1 MNKNKPWV
9 VAIDMPRFD
18 GDRSIYST
26 LELKNTS
33 LASSGTYRKF
43 KIDSMTVGE
52 NEVTVNASSAA
63 ADVGQYGKVYVSYT
77 FTQNPYIPNSGTWKG
92 HGRGMSPDGQLQA
105 GILMGVWTRDG
116 SVFNMKSVDSVTDG
130 INYVQGT
137 MDVLT
142 GNIDLDIY
150 PVK

>member
-1 MNKNKPWV
+1 MKKYFF
-9 VAIDMPRFD
+9 A
-18 GDRSIYST
+18 
-26 LELKNTS
+26 
-33 LASSGTYRKF
+33 LALVLSVGADAFEVSGNHFEGKF

-142 GNIDLDIY
+142 GNINLDIY

>member
-1 MNKNKPWV
+1 MKKYFF
-9 VAIDMPRFD
+9 A
-18 GDRSIYST
+18 
-26 LELKNTS
+26 
-33 LASSGTYRKF
+33 LALVLSVGAHAFEVSGNHFEGKF

-92 HGRGMSPDGQLQA
+92 HGRGMGPDGQLQA

-142 GNIDLDIY
+142 GNINLDIY

>member
-1 MNKNKPWV
+1 MKKYFF
-9 VAIDMPRFD
+9 A
-18 GDRSIYST
+18 
-26 LELKNTS
+26 
-33 LASSGTYRKF
+33 LALFLSVGAHAFEVSGNHFEGKF

-142 GNIDLDIY
+142 GNINLEIY

>member
-1 MNKNKPWV
+1 MKNYIF
-9 VAIDMPRFD
+9 A
-18 GDRSIYST
+18 
-26 LELKNTS
+26 
-33 LASSGTYRKF
+33 LALVLSVGAHAFEVSGNHFEGKF

-116 SVFNMKSVDSVTDG
+116 SVFSMKSVDSVTDG

>member
-1 MNKNKPWV
+1 MKKYFF
-9 VAIDMPRFD
+9 A
-18 GDRSIYST
+18 
-26 LELKNTS
+26 
-33 LASSGTYRKF
+33 LALFLSVGAHAFEVSGNHFEGKF

-142 GNIDLDIY
+142 GDINLDIY

>member
-1 MNKNKPWV
+1 MKKYIFALALV
-9 VAIDMPRFD
+9 L
-18 GDRSIYST
+18 SIGAHAF
-26 LELKNTS
+26 EV
-33 LASSGTYRKF
+33 SGNHFEDKF

-142 GNIDLDIY
+142 GDINLEIY

>member
-1 MNKNKPWV
+1 MKKYFF
-9 VAIDMPRFD
+9 A
-18 GDRSIYST
+18 
-26 LELKNTS
+26 
-33 LASSGTYRKF
+33 LALFLSVGAHAFEVSGNHFEGKF

-142 GNIDLDIY
+142 GDIDLDIY

>member
-1 MNKNKPWV
+1 MKKYFFALALV
-9 VAIDMPRFD
+9 L
-18 GDRSIYST
+18 SIGAHAF
-26 LELKNTS
+26 EV
-33 LASSGTYRKF
+33 SGNHFEGKF
-43 KIDSMTVGE
+43 QIDSMTVGE

-142 GNIDLDIY
+142 GDIDLDIC

>member
-1 MNKNKPWV
+1 MKKYIF
-9 VAIDMPRFD
+9 A
-18 GDRSIYST
+18 
-26 LELKNTS
+26 
-33 LASSGTYRKF
+33 LALLLSVGAHAFEVSGNHFEGKF
-43 KIDSMTVGE
+43 KIDSVTVGE

-77 FTQNPYIPNSGTWKG
+77 FTQNQYIPNSGTWKG

-116 SVFNMKSVDSVTDG
+116 SVFNMKSLDSVTDG

>member
-1 MNKNKPWV
+1 MKKYFFALALV
-9 VAIDMPRFD
+9 L
-18 GDRSIYST
+18 SIGAHAF
-26 LELKNTS
+26 EV
-33 LASSGTYRKF
+33 SGNHFEGKF

-142 GNIDLDIY
+142 GNIDLEIY
-150 PVK
+150 PVN

>member
-1 MNKNKPWV
+1 MKKYFF
-9 VAIDMPRFD
+9 A
-18 GDRSIYST
+18 
-26 LELKNTS
+26 
-33 LASSGTYRKF
+33 LALVLSVGAHAFEVSGNHFEGKF

-63 ADVGQYGKVYVSYT
+63 ADVGKYGKVYVSYT

-142 GNIDLDIY
+142 GNINLDIY

>member
-1 MNKNKPWV
+1 MKKYIFALALV
-9 VAIDMPRFD
+9 L
-18 GDRSIYST
+18 SIGAHAF
-26 LELKNTS
+26 EV
-33 LASSGTYRKF
+33 SGNHFEGKF

-137 MDVLT
+137 LDVLT
-142 GNIDLDIY
+142 GDINLEIY

>member
-1 MNKNKPWV
+1 MKKYIF
-9 VAIDMPRFD
+9 A
-18 GDRSIYST
+18 
-26 LELKNTS
+26 
-33 LASSGTYRKF
+33 LALVLSVGAHAFEVSGNHFEGKF

-92 HGRGMSPDGQLQA
+92 HGRGMRPDGQLQA

>member
-1 MNKNKPWV
+1 MKKYIFALALV
-9 VAIDMPRFD
+9 L
-18 GDRSIYST
+18 SIGAHAF
-26 LELKNTS
+26 EV
-33 LASSGTYRKF
+33 SGNHFEGKF

-142 GNIDLDIY
+142 VDINLEIY

>member
-1 MNKNKPWV
+1 MKKYFF
-9 VAIDMPRFD
+9 A
-18 GDRSIYST
+18 
-26 LELKNTS
+26 
-33 LASSGTYRKF
+33 LALVLSVGAHAFEVSGNHFEGKF

-116 SVFNMKSVDSVTDG
+116 SVFNIKSVDSVTDG

-142 GNIDLDIY
+142 GNINLDIY

>member
-1 MNKNKPWV
+1 MKKYFFFFFLV
-9 VAIDMPRFD
+9 L
-18 GDRSIYST
+18 SIGAHAF
-26 LELKNTS
+26 EV
-33 LASSGTYRKF
+33 SGNHFEGKF
-43 KIDSMTVGE
+43 QIDSMTVGE

>member
-1 MNKNKPWV
+1 MKKYFF
-9 VAIDMPRFD
+9 A
-18 GDRSIYST
+18 
-26 LELKNTS
+26 
-33 LASSGTYRKF
+33 LALFLSVGAHAFEVSGNHFEGKF

-142 GNIDLDIY
+142 GNINLDIY

>member
-1 MNKNKPWV
+1 MKKYIFALALV
-9 VAIDMPRFD
+9 L
-18 GDRSIYST
+18 SIGAHAF
-26 LELKNTS
+26 EV
-33 LASSGTYRKF
+33 SGNHFEGKF

-63 ADVGQYGKVYVSYT
+63 ADVGQYCKVYVSYT

-142 GNIDLDIY
+142 GDINLDIY

>member
-1 MNKNKPWV
+1 MKKYIFALAL
-9 VAIDMPRFD
+9 AISVGVHAF
-18 GDRSIYST
+18 
-26 LELKNTS
+26 EV
-33 LASSGTYRKF
+33 SGNHFEGKF

-105 GILMGVWTRDG
+105 GILMGVWQEMEA
-116 SVFNMKSVDSVTDG
+116 SSIWSQWIVWPMALIMFKEPWMS
-130 INYVQGT
+130 
-137 MDVLT
+137 
-142 GNIDLDIY
+142 
-150 PVK
+150 

>member
-1 MNKNKPWV
+1 MKKYIF
-9 VAIDMPRFD
+9 A
-18 GDRSIYST
+18 
-26 LELKNTS
+26 
-33 LASSGTYRKF
+33 LALVLSVGAHAFEVSGNHFEGKF

-137 MDVLT
+137 MNVLT
-142 GNIDLDIY
+142 GDINLEIY

>member
-1 MNKNKPWV
+1 MKKYILALVLVLSVGAHAFEVN
-9 VAIDMPRFD
+9 
-18 GDRSIYST
+18 GDHFM
-26 LELKNTS
+26 
-33 LASSGTYRKF
+33 GKF

-77 FTQNPYIPNSGTWKG
+77 FTQNTYIPCCGKRKG

-105 GILMGVWTRDG
+105 GILMGVWKRDG
-116 SVFNMKSVDSVTDG
+116 SVFHMKSVDSVTDG

-142 GNIDLDIY
+142 GDIDLKIY

>member
-1 MNKNKPWV
+1 MKKYFFALAFV
-9 VAIDMPRFD
+9 L
-18 GDRSIYST
+18 SIGAHAF
-26 LELKNTS
+26 EV
-33 LASSGTYRKF
+33 SGNHFKGKF
-43 KIDSMTVGE
+43 KIDSVTVGE

-142 GNIDLDIY
+142 GDIDLDIY

>member
-1 MNKNKPWV
+1 MKKYFF
-9 VAIDMPRFD
+9 A
-18 GDRSIYST
+18 
-26 LELKNTS
+26 
-33 LASSGTYRKF
+33 LALFLSVGAHAFEVSGNHFEGKF

-142 GNIDLDIY
+142 GDINLEIY

>member
-1 MNKNKPWV
+1 MKKYFFALALV
-9 VAIDMPRFD
+9 L
-18 GDRSIYST
+18 SIGAHAF
-26 LELKNTS
+26 EV
-33 LASSGTYRKF
+33 SGNHFEGKF

-105 GILMGVWTRDG
+105 GILMGVWTRDA

-142 GNIDLDIY
+142 GNIDLEIY
-150 PVK
+150 PVN

>member
-1 MNKNKPWV
+1 MKNYILALALV
-9 VAIDMPRFD
+9 LSVGAHAFD
-18 GDRSIYST
+18 V
-26 LELKNTS
+26 
-33 LASSGTYRKF
+33 SGNHFEGKF

>member
-1 MNKNKPWV
+1 MKKYIFAL
-9 VAIDMPRFD
+9 AIVLSVGAQAF
-18 GDRSIYST
+18 
-26 LELKNTS
+26 EV
-33 LASSGTYRKF
+33 SGNHFEGKF

-142 GNIDLDIY
+142 GDINLEIY

>member
-1 MNKNKPWV
+1 MKKYIFALALV
-9 VAIDMPRFD
+9 L
-18 GDRSIYST
+18 SIGAHAF
-26 LELKNTS
+26 EV
-33 LASSGTYRKF
+33 SGNHFEGKF

-142 GNIDLDIY
+142 GNINLEIY

>member
-1 MNKNKPWV
+1 MKKY
-9 VAIDMPRFD
+9 IF
-18 GDRSIYST
+18 
-26 LELKNTS
+26 S
-33 LASSGTYRKF
+33 LALVLSIGAHAFEVSGNHFEGKF

-130 INYVQGT
+130 INYVHGT

>member
-1 MNKNKPWV
+1 MKKYFF
-9 VAIDMPRFD
+9 A
-18 GDRSIYST
+18 
-26 LELKNTS
+26 
-33 LASSGTYRKF
+33 LALVLSVGAHAFEVSGNHFEGKF

-116 SVFNMKSVDSVTDG
+116 SVFNMNSVDSVTDG

>member
-1 MNKNKPWV
+1 MKKYFF
-9 VAIDMPRFD
+9 A
-18 GDRSIYST
+18 
-26 LELKNTS
+26 
-33 LASSGTYRKF
+33 LALVLSVGAHAFEVSGNHFEGKF

-116 SVFNMKSVDSVTDG
+116 SVFKMKSVDSVTDG

-142 GNIDLDIY
+142 GNINLDIY

>member
-1 MNKNKPWV
+1 MKNYIF
-9 VAIDMPRFD
+9 A
-18 GDRSIYST
+18 
-26 LELKNTS
+26 
-33 LASSGTYRKF
+33 LALVLSVGAHAFEVSGNHFEGKF

-150 PVK
+150 PVE

>member
-1 MNKNKPWV
+1 MKKYFF
-9 VAIDMPRFD
+9 A
-18 GDRSIYST
+18 
-26 LELKNTS
+26 
-33 LASSGTYRKF
+33 LALVLSVGAHAFEVSGNHFEGKF

-142 GNIDLDIY
+142 GDINLEIY
-150 PVK
+150 TVK

>member
-1 MNKNKPWV
+1 MKKYFFALALV
-9 VAIDMPRFD
+9 L
-18 GDRSIYST
+18 SIGAHAF
-26 LELKNTS
+26 EV
-33 LASSGTYRKF
+33 SGNHFEGKF

-52 NEVTVNASSAA
+52 NEVTVNASSSA

-142 GNIDLDIY
+142 GNIDLEIY